1 MGRFMNLAFCL
12 LYTTTI
18 AKAKWCDETFLA
30 TPMDSLKEPVV
41 GRRGTCTMSIKGKA
55 AIGAI
60 IVTFKNVNLTYH
72 ATCDVSNSIAVHD
85 GDSSGAILGLVCGNY
100 TSTFQSSG
108 NVLTLRYPS
117 AEVTDTNAFD
127 LEYRQSD
134 ISCYGPS
141 VTAVSSTEYSIFSVG
156 YPVGVLVSRSCY
168 WFVRAPEGQRVR
180 VSIETAGDVISTC
193 QDVNI
198 RFGNSYRYLKNGY
211 VWCPGK
217 TNVYQSWGFMALL
230 RLKIP
235 PGLSIRAKYRAL
247 EGSTCRGDFRA
258 TQEEQFL
265 MTPGY
270 PNPFPSYL
278 ECRWEIKSPDPTS
291 GSIRIDVLEMEL
303 VETDG
308 CSSDVIRIYD
318 GKSRYNRLVAT
329 ACRGP
334 ATFYVYGHS
343 AMVQFKSLR
352 DRNTKSGFKLKY
364 YYTRAEPCG
373 GSLVATSTT
382 QNVTSPGYPANYPNS
397 VECVWAIS
405 ADNPKSK
412 VRVTFLEAVL
422 LDAMDVVRVYD
433 GNSTSGYL
441 LGQVSGTNKPSFTSQ
456 EASLSLVFITN
467 ERGQTYIPELAKSGF
482 VFGYVEIQAEPC
494 GGSLV
499 ATSTTQNVTSPGYP
513 ANYPNP
519 LECVWTISAD
529 SPENKVRVT
538 FLEAGL
544 LDGTDV
550 VRVYDGDATSGYLL
564 GQVSG
569 NNGNP
574 TFTGQEAS
582 LTLVFTATDN
592 GQKPSTQVGFVFG
605 YVETQVTPLL
615 QRSIEAQLEE
625 TVLMSPRFPGGKV
638 KDINATWTVRSKWDS
653 YEVLLSFL
661 EVDVGDVSDCNN
673 NYISVYQGYSS
684 SGQISKICD
693 NETGTFLSRD
703 RELSVVFRTDS
714 KLARRGF
721 KAEYKM
727 SKFGTF
733 AGCFGFPN
741 EVRVY
746 PNTKGNLESPLYPNK
761 YPNLMNCST
770 LLKSIFDDH
779 YIQLE
784 VTDMNMPHPEDTG
797 CTRDFVEFFDGPSSA
812 SPSLGRACG
821 QTKLTVTSK
830 HAGQDVLVMFISDS
844 NKGGNGYM
852 IKYSAVKEVGQDTE
866 SSTPVG
872 LTLGIIVGC
881 LALILLVGIVV
892 IIRRRSMRK
901 WSLEQREIHR

>member
-364 YYTRAEPCG
+364 YYTR
-373 GSLVATSTT
+373 
-382 QNVTSPGYPANYPNS
+382 
-397 VECVWAIS
+397 
-405 ADNPKSK
+405 
-412 VRVTFLEAVL
+412 
-422 LDAMDVVRVYD
+422 
-433 GNSTSGYL
+433 
-441 LGQVSGTNKPSFTSQ
+441 
-456 EASLSLVFITN
+456 
-467 ERGQTYIPELAKSGF
+467 
-482 VFGYVEIQAEPC
+482 AEPC